1 LTNRPSFDRKYIL
14 NELDKLSSKI
24 AVHTQIFLIGGLALI
39 NYGLKEAT
47 KDIDV
52 VVLSD
57 QDMGTLVESL
67 ENIDYHLLEN
77 FLISRQYRKMEI
89 SRIMEN
95 EDGFRW
101 DIFNRSICNALVFSV
116 NMASRA
122 TEFYSRGQLIL
133 SLASKED
140 IFLFKGI
147 TEREADLDDMRL
159 LAESSLD
166 WEVIKTECTNQS
178 LASGRLWENALLQN
192 LIDLRTKYHIRS
204 PIEKELQ
211 RIVEEKQS
219 EDLVTKL
226 IANGHTT
233 IRNISKAANLPDYL
247 VREYAEKMAQKGIL
261 KIDKTNRP
269 YKFSLV

>member
-1 LTNRPSFDRKYIL
+1 MRKWKYQESWKTKTVSDGTYSIDLFAMHSSSQLIWHLEQASFIQKG
-14 NELDKLSSKI
+14 
-24 AVHTQIFLIGGLALI
+24 H
-39 NYGLKEAT
+39 
-47 KDIDV
+47 
-52 VVLSD
+52 
-57 QDMGTLVESL
+57 
-67 ENIDYHLLEN
+67 
-77 FLISRQYRKMEI
+77 
-89 SRIMEN
+89 
-95 EDGFRW
+95 
-101 DIFNRSICNALVFSV
+101 
-116 NMASRA
+116 
-122 TEFYSRGQLIL
+122 LIL

-166 WEVIKTECTNQS
+166 WRVIKTECRNQS

-192 LIDLRTKYHIRS
+192 LVDLRTKYHVRS

-211 RIVEEKQS
+211 RIVEEKLS
-219 EDLVTKL
+219 EDLLIKL

-247 VREYAEKMAQKGIL
+247 VREYTEKMAQKGIL